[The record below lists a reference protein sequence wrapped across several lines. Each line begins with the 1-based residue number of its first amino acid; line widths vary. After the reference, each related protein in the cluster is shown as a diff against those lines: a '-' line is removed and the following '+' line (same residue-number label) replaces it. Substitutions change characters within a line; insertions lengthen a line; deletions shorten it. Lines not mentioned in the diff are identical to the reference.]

1 MGNWQSVEQPQCICV
16 AEFCKHESGCKNA
29 AGYDPDT
36 EEITLCGPCIQNQV
50 DKTCE
55 TLSRVMGTRGPDW
68 KQTRCPC
75 INMHGKC
82 EHEQRCWVLTNINVH
97 NNPALCEN
105 CSNAIQGVMK
115 AAENAQC
122 DYECMDGDDNDVAEG
137 DSFDD

>member
-29 AGYDPDT
+29 AGYDPNI

-50 DKTCE
+50 DKTSE
-55 TLSRVMGTRGPDW
+55 TLSRVMGTQGPNW

-82 EHEQRCWVLTNINVH
+82 EHEQRCWVLTNIMFIIIRH
-97 NNPALCEN
+97 FAK
-105 CSNAIQGVMK
+105 I
-115 AAENAQC
+115 AQMQFG
-122 DYECMDGDDNDVAEG
+122 EL
-137 DSFDD
+137 